1 MPILNNG
8 NGDQTSTNYVVA
20 NPDFVKEAT
29 SKVLGASSQDTSVPG
44 AGNGDIERGYPS
56 MPFKYYDEAVSIQT
70 GLGRYY
76 EGQQGHAVPQIATAS
91 SINVPASVYP
101 QTVSNIGARFMR

>member
-1 MPILNNG
+1 MSILNNG

-20 NPDFVKEAT
+20 NPDFIKEET
-29 SKVLGASSQDTSVPG
+29 LKVLGASSQDTSIPG
-44 AGNGDIERGYPS
+44 DGNGDIERGYS
-56 MPFKYYDEAVSIQT
+56 SSPFKYFDEAVNIET

-76 EGQQGHAVPQIATAS
+76 EGEKGHTIPQIATAS
-91 SINVPASVYP
+91 NINVPASVYP